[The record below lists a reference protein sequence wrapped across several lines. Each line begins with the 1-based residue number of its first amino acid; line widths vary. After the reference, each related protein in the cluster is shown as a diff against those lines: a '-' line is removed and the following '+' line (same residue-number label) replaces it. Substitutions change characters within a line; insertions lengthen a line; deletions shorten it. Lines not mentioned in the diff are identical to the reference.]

1 VRLIIFICFFI
12 DHNQETH
19 MKLNYT
25 LPQIILAMAVAAAF
39 SSPAYA
45 GLDQMINGATQTLT
59 QGMKLLNIVAGFVGA
74 YFVFTG
80 VMNWKKSSSEQGG
93 HQMGFKE
100 IVVPI
105 IAGVCLLGFSAFI
118 MLTSSTF
125 GLTSSTVNNLN

>member
-1 VRLIIFICFFI
+1 
-12 DHNQETH
+12 
-19 MKLNYT
+19 MKLQH
-25 LPQIILAMAVAAAF
+25 LHQAVLVAVIMATSF
-39 SSPAYA
+39 SPAYA
-45 GLDQMINGATQTLT
+45 DLSGMINGATTTLT
-59 QGMKLLNIVAGFVGA
+59 QGMKLLNIIAGFVGA